1 MRWRG
6 RRMVGAVIGEGTS
19 TYLRVNVWRGQAE
32 HLADSLAQGQ
42 WCYSGLL
49 GSGP

>member
-1 MRWRG
+1 MA
-6 RRMVGAVIGEGTS
+6 GAVIGEGTS

-42 WCYSGLL
+42 VVLLRFAGLRPV
-49 GSGP
+49 SS